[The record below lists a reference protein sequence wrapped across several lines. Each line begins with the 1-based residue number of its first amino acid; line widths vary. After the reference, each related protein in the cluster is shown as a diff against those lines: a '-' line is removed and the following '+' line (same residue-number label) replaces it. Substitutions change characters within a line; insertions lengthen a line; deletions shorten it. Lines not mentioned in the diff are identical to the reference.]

1 MNFSLTFLETDGSGE
16 AALRLTPAE
25 SETRVNTHFI
35 MMLDISESMADANK
49 LGNVKHCMTLLLQ
62 FLASG
67 DELTIVTF
75 GEMSAIALRRLKMN
89 GPAATA
95 TAEQIIKGLHV
106 EGCTN
111 MSAGLVSVRE
121 VLDEVYAP
129 GGGSDSSR
137 LKQGLF
143 LLTDGHANRGISDPT
158 TLRGLVSSVHE
169 RYPELTMSF
178 VAYGV
183 DHNTDLLKG
192 MAQDCV
198 GAYSVVENTEDA
210 ALAMGESLGSVTSCV
225 AQNVMVQ
232 CPAGSTIIGPY
243 KITEAGEIRVGD
255 LYAGTEVLLLVNLKE
270 GPVRV
275 RGAFM
280 PSMDSFNQEITD
292 RSLIVTR
299 NLDIEVTRL
308 RYKCSALWER
318 MRGSGDSAGLRVEVE
333 RLRDA
338 LADSA
343 LDGNAVAEMLRA
355 EIPSLLTAIEERGGR
370 GAAAA
375 RLNVLAS
382 QHAAWTSLG
391 RGTSQPITQESLY
404 RGSIYNNNYYAAG
417 AGTDDEDEAGDPDT
431 SSAAGA
437 PAPAAR
443 ETSYLS
449 PTSSLPAR
457 RVAMA
462 MRASSSAAAPP
473 PTAAPRV
480 RFAVP
485 SPASSVPAM
494 PPGSPPGTPSP
505 LARMAAG
512 SVAAPSPLT
521 RTSSMPN

>member
-16 AALRLTPAE
+16 AALRLTPSD

-35 MMLDISESMADANK
+35 MMLDISESMSDANK
-49 LGNVKHCMTLLLQ
+49 LGNVKHCMSLLLQ
-62 FLASG
+62 FLATG

-75 GEMSAIALRRLKMN
+75 GETSAVVLRRLRMN
-89 GPAATA
+89 APAATA

-111 MSAGLVSVRE
+111 MSAGLASVRE

-129 GGGSDSSR
+129 GEQAR

-143 LLTDGHANRGISDPT
+143 LLTDGHANRGICDPT
-158 TLRGLVSSVHE
+158 ALRGLVSSVHE
-169 RYPELTMSF
+169 RYPDLTMSF

-198 GAYSVVENTEDA
+198 GAYSVVESTEDA

-225 AQNVMVQ
+225 AQNVIVQ
-232 CPAGSTIIGPY
+232 CPVGSTIVGPY
-243 KITEAGEIRVGD
+243 KVTPTGEIRIGD

-275 RGAFM
+275 RGAYM
-280 PSMDSFNQEITD
+280 PSMDPFNQEVTD

-318 MRGSGDSAGLRVEVE
+318 VRGSDDSAALRAEVEGLR
-333 RLRDA
+333 DI

-391 RGTSQPITQESLY
+391 RGTSQPITQQALY
-404 RGSIYNNNYYAAG
+404 GGGIYNYNNYYAATG
-417 AGTDDEDEAGDPDT
+417 AGTDDEDDAGDPDV
-431 SSAAGA
+431 SGA
-437 PAPAAR
+437 PVAR
-443 ETSYLS
+443 EASYLS
-449 PTSSLPAR
+449 PTTSLPAR

-462 MRASSSAAAPP
+462 MRVSSSSAAPP

-480 RFAVP
+480 RFAAP

-505 LARMAAG
+505 LARMAA
-512 SVAAPSPLT
+512 APAPLA
-521 RTSSMPN
+521 RASSMPN